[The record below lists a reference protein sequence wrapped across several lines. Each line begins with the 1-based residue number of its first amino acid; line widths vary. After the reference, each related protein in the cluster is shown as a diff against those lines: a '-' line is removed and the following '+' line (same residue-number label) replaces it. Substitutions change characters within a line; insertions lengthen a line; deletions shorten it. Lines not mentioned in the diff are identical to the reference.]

1 LVLAPA
7 AELVGNT
14 TIQVDSTQLAGT
26 RIAGYRVW
34 AFYP

>member
-1 LVLAPA
+1 LAG
-7 AELVGNT
+7 VS
-14 TIQVDSTQLAGT
+14 TIQVDSSQLAGA